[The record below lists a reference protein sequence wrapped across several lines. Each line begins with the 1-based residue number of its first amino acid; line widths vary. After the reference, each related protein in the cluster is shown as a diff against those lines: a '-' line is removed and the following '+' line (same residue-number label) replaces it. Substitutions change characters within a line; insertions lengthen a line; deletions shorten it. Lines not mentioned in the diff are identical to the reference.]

1 MKIGYPCINRSIGCT
16 GGRTFRLKSYSP
28 ERLIETVQN
37 NLDCLLRILAFNA
50 KHQIFFF
57 RITSDLIPF
66 ASHPICTF
74 PWQKHFARQFQ
85 EIGKTIKTQ
94 QMRISMHP
102 DPFTLINSMDPQ
114 LVARGVKELAY
125 HCDVLDSMGLDGS
138 AKIQIHIGGA
148 YGDKQGSLKRF
159 VKAYSQLEKRIKRR
173 LVIENDDRSFTLQ
186 DCLWVHGETGIPVL
200 FDVLHH
206 QVNGSGQT
214 GPEALRKIFPTWQKR
229 DGIPMVDFSQQK
241 KGERKGVHAE
251 SLTPRVFQ
259 RFLEETTPHDFD
271 VMLEIK
277 DKEKSAL
284 KAIQAALKDKRF
296 WNVSS

>member
-16 GGRTFRLKSYSP
+16 GGRTFRLKSYST

-37 NLDCLLRILAFNA
+37 NLDCLLRILVFNGR
-50 KHQIFFF
+50 HRIFFF

-74 PWQKHFARQFQ
+74 PWQKHFAPQLQ
-85 EIGKTIKTQ
+85 EIGKTIKAQ

-102 DPFTLINSMDPQ
+102 DPFTLINSRDPQ
-114 LVARGVKELAY
+114 IMARSVKELSY
-125 HCDVLDSMGLDGS
+125 HCQVMDSMGLDLS
-138 AKIQIHIGGA
+138 AKVQIHIGGV
-148 YGDKQGSLKRF
+148 YGDKQGSLERF
-159 VKAYSQLEKRIKRR
+159 VKAYSQLGKRIKRR

-186 DCLWVHGETGIPVL
+186 DCLWIHGETGIPVL

-206 QVNGSGQT
+206 QVNGSGET
-214 GPEALRKIFPTWQKR
+214 WLGAFRKIYPTWGKQ
-229 DGIPMVDFSQQK
+229 DGIPMVDYSQQK

-251 SLTPRVFQ
+251 SLAPRVF
-259 RFLEETTPHDFD
+259 RGFLQKTIPHDFD

-284 KAIQAALKDKRF
+284 KAIQAALEDRRF
-296 WNVSS
+296 WKVSI